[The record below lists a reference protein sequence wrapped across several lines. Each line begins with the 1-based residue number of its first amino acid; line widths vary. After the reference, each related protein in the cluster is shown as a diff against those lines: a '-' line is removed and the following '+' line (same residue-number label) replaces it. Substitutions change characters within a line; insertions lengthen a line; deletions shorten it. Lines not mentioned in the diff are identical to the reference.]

1 MEESPVA
8 AAPATEASSTNS
20 NPADGQVSAAPA
32 TPAVPTAN
40 IPADQIEA
48 FNRFVESNG
57 GFEKAFAK
65 LKTDVSTPAPQPQ
78 FVQAPEPVTVR
89 DTAPQFENKVPE
101 GFATLEEVILEQYYN
116 SLANKPEY
124 ASISDKIRTGE
135 VFNEMRKF
143 NIMPMQ
149 NGAINR
155 GQVKD
160 FLDMYVKTIPVAAPE
175 TPVTS
180 TPTADYVQVGDKIS
194 NADDA
199 YKILLQNMQLRGSG
213 VAEHPMTQAA
223 KDFITA
229 MHKK

>member
-1 MEESPVA
+1 MEEPPVA
-8 AAPATEASSTNS
+8 AAQATEASSTNY
-20 NPADGQVSAAPA
+20 NPAPAQEAAPA
-32 TPAVPTAN
+32 APAAPTAD

-48 FNRFVESNG
+48 FNKFVNANG

-65 LKTDVSTPAPQPQ
+65 LRTDVSTPTPQPQ
-78 FVQAPEPVTVR
+78 PVQASEPVTVR
-89 DTAPQFENKVPE
+89 DTAPQFEDRVPD
-101 GFATLEEVILEQYYN
+101 GFATLEEVILEQYYD
-116 SLANKPEY
+116 SLANRPEY

-143 NIMPMQ
+143 NITPMQ
-149 NGAINR
+149 NGAVNR
-155 GQVKD
+155 KQVKD
-160 FLDMYVKTIPVAAPE
+160 FLDMYVKTIPVAAPDV
-175 TPVTS
+175 PVTS

-194 NADDA
+194 SADDA

-223 KDFITA
+223 KDFIAA